1 MILNI
6 IDFLL
11 RIYMLIVAAVII
23 IRLLGITPNK
33 WTSLLDRLT
42 EPLLSPIRAQLNK
55 HLPESFRQ
63 IDLSPMVLLLLIWF
77 IREIIL

>member
-42 EPLLSPIRAQLNK
+42 EPLLSPIRAQLSK
-55 HLPESFRQ
+55 HLPEGFRQ